1 MFSKFFIDRPRFA
14 AVIAIVMALA
24 GIICA
29 WTLPVALYPEIT
41 PPEINVNVGYPGAS
55 ADVVSK
61 VVGIPIEDA
70 VNGVEDMIYMGST
83 SADGSYS
90 LTVTFK
96 SGTNPDIAQVKVQ
109 NRLQQAV
116 GALPSEVTRQGFSVR
131 ARSSSI
137 LGVLSFISEDDSMD
151 SNDISDYVESN
162 IKKSLSKVNGVGDAT
177 VYGAK
182 KSMRI
187 WLDAD
192 KLSLLGLPIS
202 SVKSAIASQNYM
214 PTLGKIGAR
223 PNDDTELIVYPLQT
237 QGRLSSVEDFK
248 NIIIRTDEEGGLL
261 RLGDVAKIEIGKE
274 NYSFG
279 GDINGKPSA
288 NMALSLTSGANA
300 LSTMEAVK
308 VELERLKQFFPPGFS
323 YQITVDTTDFINESV
338 HEVIWTLLLT
348 FVLVVFVCYLFL
360 QDWHATL
367 VPSIAIPV
375 SLLSTFIV
383 IKALNYSINMFT
395 LLGLVLAIG
404 VVVDDAI
411 CVVER
416 VILLMSREKMSRYDA
431 TVRAMKEISGPIIA
445 TTLVLLAIF
454 VPIAFLGG
462 ITGKIYQ
469 QFAITIATAVSFSSL
484 NALTLSPA
492 ICATMLTDIKPTKI
506 KVLIWFNELVSFTRD
521 KYAAFARLIGRHIF
535 VIILLFLVLLGFA
548 FGAFKMNKTSFVPS
562 EDQGFVMASIQLPE
576 GATLGRTET
585 IAKQLAEITKTE
597 PGIKDVITIM
607 GFSFIGGQGEN
618 MAVAMISLKPWSQR
632 VNSFSKK
639 AINWILRV
647 ITLGH
652 YNKLQDDSSIAIL
665 NRLRAKTIN
674 ISEAEFQ
681 FIEMPSIPGLG
692 ITGGMQ
698 VKIQALENS
707 DYNQLDNAAKN
718 FIANVMALPEVQYG
732 FSDFTSK
739 TPSIYLDIDRT
750 KAEAMNVPL
759 SNIFTTI
766 ENYLGSGYVNDIN
779 LGTQVNKVIV
789 QSDWKFR
796 KNLQSIN
803 NIYVPSKTGTMVPLG
818 ALINL
823 RTVLSPRQIARYNQ
837 YPAAGITIMLKEGAS
852 TGDVMNKIE
861 TNAQNY
867 LPKGYAYEWSGVSYQ
882 EKQSSGQLSILIV
895 LALVFAYLFLVAQY
909 ESWSIPM
916 SVMMSVV
923 VALAGGL
930 LGLVMMSETLSIY
943 AQLGIVLLIGLA
955 AKNAILIVEFAKEE
969 RERGS
974 SIIHA
979 AVKGLRERYRAVLMT
994 AFTFILGIAPLIIAT
1009 GAGANSRKAI
1019 GIPVFWGMLIGTVVG
1034 LFIIP
1039 LLYVLVQT
1047 ITDKISGKKTTEL

>member
-14 AVIAIVMALA
+14 AVIAIVMSLA

-29 WTLPVALYPEIT
+29 WNLPVALYPEIT
-41 PPEINVNVGYPGAS
+41 PPEINISVMYPGAS

-61 VVGIPIEDA
+61 VVGIPIENA
-70 VNGVEDMIYMGST
+70 VNGVEDMIYMSST
-83 SADGSYS
+83 SFDGRYS
-90 LTVTFK
+90 LNVTFK
-96 SGTNPDIAQVKVQ
+96 SGTDPDIAQVKVQ
-109 NRLQQAV
+109 NRLQQAT
-116 GALPSEVTRQGFSVR
+116 GQLPSEVTRQGFSVR
-131 ARSSSI
+131 SKSSSI
-137 LGVLSFISEDDSMD
+137 LGVLSFISEDDSMTA
-151 SNDISDYVESN
+151 NDLNDYVEDN
-162 IKKSLSKVNGVGDAT
+162 VKKNLSKVNGVGDAT

-223 PNDDTELIVYPLQT
+223 PNDNSELIVYPLQT
-237 QGRLSSVEDFK
+237 QGRLNTVEDFK

-261 RLGDVAKIEIGKE
+261 KLGDVAKIEIGME
-274 NYSFG
+274 SYSFAG
-279 GDINGKPSA
+279 SINGKTSA
-288 NMALSLTSGANA
+288 NMSLSLTSGANA
-300 LSTMEAVK
+300 LSTMAAVK
-308 VELERLKQFFPPGFS
+308 EEVERLSQFFPKGLK
-323 YQITVDTTDFINESV
+323 YQVTVDTTDFINESV
-338 HEVIWTLLLT
+338 HEVIWTLFIT
-348 FVLVVFVCYLFL
+348 FILVVFVCYLFL

-375 SLLSTFIV
+375 SLLATFIV
-383 IKALNYSINMFT
+383 IKGLGYSINMFT

-416 VILLMSREKMSRYDA
+416 VILLMSREKMNRYDA
-431 TVRAMKEISGPIIA
+431 TVRAMQEISGPIIA

-469 QFAITIATAVSFSSL
+469 QFAVTIATAVSFSSV

-492 ICATMLTDIKPTKI
+492 ICATMLTDIKPTQI
-506 KVLIWFNELVSFTRD
+506 RVLIWFNEFVDFARN
-521 KYAAFARLIGRHIF
+521 KYAAFARLVGRHIF
-535 VIILLFLVLLGFA
+535 LIFAIFVVLVIIA
-548 FGAFKMNKTSFVPS
+548 FGTFKLNKTSFVPS
-562 EDQGFVMASIQLPE
+562 EDQGFVMANIQLPE
-576 GATLGRTET
+576 GATLGRTEEIT
-585 IAKQLAEITKTE
+585 KQFAEIAKTE
-597 PGIKDVITIM
+597 PGIRDIITIM
-607 GFSFIGGQGEN
+607 GFSFTGGAGEN
-618 MAVAMISLKPWSQR
+618 VAIAMIALKPWSER
-632 VNSFSKK
+632 PK
-639 AINWILRV
+639 AE
-647 ITLGH
+647 
-652 YNKLQDDSSIAIL
+652 DSSTAIV
-665 NRLRAKTIN
+665 NRLQAKTMDIP
-674 ISEAEFQ
+674 EAEFQ
-681 FIEMPSIPGLG
+681 LMEMPAIPALGLSD
-692 ITGGMQ
+692 GMQ
-698 VKIQALENS
+698 IKIQSLES
-707 DYNQLDNAAKN
+707 GDYNQLDNAAKN
-718 FIANVMALPEVQYG
+718 FIANVMSLPEVRFG

-739 TPSIYLDIDRT
+739 TPNIYLDIDRT

-759 SNIFTTI
+759 SSIFSTI

-789 QSDWKFR
+789 QSDWKYR

-803 NIYVPSKTGTMVPLG
+803 NIYVPSNKGAMVPLG
-818 ALINL
+818 ALVNL
-823 RTVLSPRQIARYNQ
+823 KTILSPRQIVRYNQ
-837 YPAAGITIMLKEGAS
+837 YPSAGITVMLKPGAS
-852 TGDVMNKIE
+852 SGEAMKKVENNVHE
-861 TNAQNY
+861 F
-867 LPKGYAYEWSGVSYQ
+867 LPKGYSYEWSGISYQ
-882 EKQSSGQLSILIV
+882 EKQNEGQMGVLIL

-930 LGLVMMSETLSIY
+930 LGLIMMGETLSIY

-955 AKNAILIVEFAKEE
+955 AKNAILIVEFSKEE

-979 AVKGLRERYRAVLMT
+979 AVKGLRERFRAVLMT
-994 AFTFILGIAPLIIAT
+994 AFTFILGIAPLIFAT
-1009 GAGANSRKAI
+1009 GAGANSRRAI
-1019 GIPVFWGMLIGTVVG
+1019 GRPVFWGMLLGTVLG

-1039 LLYVLVQT
+1039 LFYVLVQT
-1047 ITDKISGKKTTEL
+1047 LTDKIIKKRAK

>member
-29 WTLPVALYPEIT
+29 WNLPVALFPEIT
-41 PPEINVNVGYPGAS
+41 PPEINVNVAYPGAS

-70 VNGVEDMIYMGST
+70 VNGVEDMIYMAST

-131 ARSSSI
+131 SRSSSI

-279 GDINGKPSA
+279 GNINGKTSA
-288 NMALSLTSGANA
+288 NMSLSLTSGANA

-308 VELERLKQFFPPGFS
+308 AELERLKQFFPPGFS
-323 YQITVDTTDFINESV
+323 YQVTVDTTDFINESV
-338 HEVIWTLLLT
+338 REVVWTLLLT

-375 SLLSTFIV
+375 SLLATFIV
-383 IKALNYSINMFT
+383 IKALGYSINMFT

-416 VILLMSREKMSRYDA
+416 VILLMSREGMNRYDA
-431 TVRAMKEISGPIIA
+431 TVQAMKEISGPIIA
-445 TTLVLLAIF
+445 TTMVLLAIF

-469 QFAITIATAVSFSSL
+469 QFAVTIATAVSFSSI

-506 KVLIWFNELVSFTRD
+506 KVLIWFNEFVGFMRD
-521 KYAAFARLIGRHIF
+521 KYAAYARLLGRHVF
-535 VIILLFLVLLGFA
+535 VIFLLFLVLLAFA

-576 GATLGRTET
+576 GATLGRTEA
-585 IAKQLAEITKTE
+585 IVKQLAEIMKTE
-597 PGIKDVITIM
+597 PAITDVITIM

-632 VNSFSKK
+632 PSKE
-639 AINWILRV
+639 
-647 ITLGH
+647 
-652 YNKLQDDSSIAIL
+652 DSSTAIL
-665 NRLRAKTIN
+665 NRLRAKTMH

-681 FIEMPSIPGLG
+681 FIEMPAIPGLG
-692 ITGGMQ
+692 ISGGMS
-698 VKIQALENS
+698 VKIQALES
-707 DYNQLDNAAKN
+707 GDYNQLDNAAKN
-718 FIANVMALPEVQYG
+718 FIGNLMSLPEVQYG

-739 TPSIYLDIDRT
+739 TPNIYLDIDRT

-759 SNIFTTI
+759 SNIFSTI

-796 KNLQSIN
+796 KNLQSIS
-803 NIYVPSKTGTMVPLG
+803 NIYVPSKTGSMVPLG
-818 ALINL
+818 ALVNL

-861 TNAQNY
+861 ANAHNF
-867 LPKGYAYEWSGVSYQ
+867 LPKGYAYEWSGASYQ

-909 ESWSIPM
+909 ESWSIPL

-994 AFTFILGIAPLIIAT
+994 AFTFILGIAPLIVAT

-1019 GIPVFWGMLIGTVVG
+1019 GIPVFWGMLIGTVIG

>member
-14 AVIAIVMALA
+14 AVIAIVMSLA

-29 WTLPVALYPEIT
+29 WNLPVALYPEIT
-41 PPEINVNVGYPGAS
+41 PPEINISVMYPGAS

-61 VVGIPIEDA
+61 VVGIPIENA
-70 VNGVEDMIYMGST
+70 VNGVEDMIYMSST
-83 SADGSYS
+83 SFDGRYS
-90 LTVTFK
+90 LNVTFK
-96 SGTNPDIAQVKVQ
+96 SGTDPDIAQVKVQ
-109 NRLQQAV
+109 NRLQQAT
-116 GALPSEVTRQGFSVR
+116 GQLPSEVTRQGFSVR
-131 ARSSSI
+131 SKSSSI
-137 LGVLSFISEDDSMD
+137 LGVLSFISEDDSMT
-151 SNDISDYVESN
+151 SNDLNDYVEDN
-162 IKKSLSKVNGVGDAT
+162 VKKNLSKINGVGDAT

-223 PNDDTELIVYPLQT
+223 PNDNSELIVYPLQT
-237 QGRLSSVEDFK
+237 QGRLNTVEDFK

-261 RLGDVAKIEIGKE
+261 KLGDVAKIEIGME
-274 NYSFG
+274 SYSFAG
-279 GDINGKPSA
+279 SINGKTSA
-288 NMALSLTSGANA
+288 NMSLSLTSGANA
-300 LSTMEAVK
+300 LSTMAAVK
-308 VELERLKQFFPPGFS
+308 KEVERLSQFFPKGLK
-323 YQITVDTTDFINESV
+323 YQVTVDTTDFINESV
-338 HEVIWTLLLT
+338 HEVIWTLLIT
-348 FVLVVFVCYLFL
+348 FILVVFVCYLFL

-375 SLLSTFIV
+375 SLLATFIV
-383 IKALNYSINMFT
+383 IKGLGYSINMFT

-416 VILLMSREKMSRYDA
+416 VILLMSREKMNRYDA

-469 QFAITIATAVSFSSL
+469 QFAVTIATAVSFSSV

-506 KVLIWFNELVSFTRD
+506 KVLIWFNELVDFARN
-521 KYAAFARLIGRHIF
+521 KYAAFARLVGRHVFLIAIIF
-535 VIILLFLVLLGFA
+535 AVLVVLA
-548 FGAFKMNKTSFVPS
+548 FGTFKFNKTSFVPS
-562 EDQGFVMASIQLPE
+562 EDQGFVMANIQLPE
-576 GATLGRTET
+576 GATLGRTEEIT
-585 IAKQLAEITKTE
+585 QKFAEIAKTE
-597 PGIKDVITIM
+597 PGIRDIITIM
-607 GFSFIGGQGEN
+607 GFSFTSGAGEN
-618 MAVAMISLKPWSQR
+618 VAIAMIALKPWSER
-632 VNSFSKK
+632 PK
-639 AINWILRV
+639 AE
-647 ITLGH
+647 
-652 YNKLQDDSSIAIL
+652 DSSTAIV
-665 NRLRAKTIN
+665 NRLQAKTMDIP
-674 ISEAEFQ
+674 EAEFQ
-681 FIEMPSIPGLG
+681 LMEMPAIPALGLSD
-692 ITGGMQ
+692 GMQ
-698 VKIQALENS
+698 IKIQSIES
-707 DYNQLDNAAKN
+707 GDYNQLDNAAKN
-718 FIANVMALPEVQYG
+718 FIANVMSLPEVRFG

-739 TPSIYLDIDRT
+739 TPNIYLDIDRT

-759 SNIFTTI
+759 SNIFSTI

-789 QSDWKFR
+789 QSDWKYR

-803 NIYVPSKTGTMVPLG
+803 NIYVPSSKGAMVPLG
-818 ALINL
+818 ALVNL
-823 RTVLSPRQIARYNQ
+823 KTILSPRQIVRYNQ
-837 YPAAGITIMLKEGAS
+837 YPSAGITVMLKPGAS
-852 TGDVMNKIE
+852 SGEAMKKVEKNIHE
-861 TNAQNY
+861 Y
-867 LPKGYAYEWSGVSYQ
+867 LPKGYAYEWSGISYQ
-882 EKQSSGQLSILIV
+882 EKQNEGQMGVLIF

-909 ESWSIPM
+909 ESWSIPL

-930 LGLVMMSETLSIY
+930 FGLIMMGETLSIY

-955 AKNAILIVEFAKEE
+955 AKNAILIVEFSKEE
-969 RERGS
+969 HERGS
-974 SIIHA
+974 SIIHSA
-979 AVKGLRERYRAVLMT
+979 ITGLKERYRAVLMT
-994 AFTFILGIAPLIIAT
+994 AFTFILGIAPLIFAT
-1009 GAGANSRKAI
+1009 GAGANSRRAI
-1019 GIPVFWGMLIGTVVG
+1019 GRPVFWGMLLGTVLG

-1039 LLYVLVQT
+1039 LFYVLVQT
-1047 ITDKISGKKTTEL
+1047 MADKLSKKNN

>member
-29 WTLPVALYPEIT
+29 WNLPVALYPEIT
-41 PPEINVNVGYPGAS
+41 PPEIHVDVMYPGAS

-61 VVGIPIEDA
+61 VVGIPIENA
-70 VNGVEDMIYMGST
+70 VNGVEGMIYMSST
-83 SADGSYS
+83 SFDGRYS

-96 SGTNPDIAQVKVQ
+96 SGTDPDIAQVKVQ
-109 NRLQQAV
+109 NRLQQAT
-116 GALPSEVTRQGFSVR
+116 GLLPSEVTRQGFTVR
-131 ARSSSI
+131 SRSSSI
-137 LGVLSFISEDDSMD
+137 LGVLSFISADNSMTE
-151 SNDISDYVESN
+151 NDINDYVEDN
-162 IKKSLSKVNGVGDAT
+162 IKKNLSKINGVGDAT

-182 KSMRI
+182 KSMRV

-192 KLSLLGLPIS
+192 KLALLGLPIA
-202 SVKSAIASQNYM
+202 SVKSAITSQNYM

-223 PNDDTELIVYPLQT
+223 PNDGSELIVYPLQT

-248 NIIIRTDEEGGLL
+248 NVIIRTDEEGGLL
-261 RLGDVAKIEIGKE
+261 RLGDVAKIEIGTE
-274 NYSFG
+274 SYSFSG
-279 GDINGKPSA
+279 NINGRIAS

-308 VELERLKQFFPPGFS
+308 AELKRLEQFFPKGLT

-338 HEVIWTLLLT
+338 HEVIWTLLIT
-348 FVLVVFVCYLFL
+348 FLLVVFVCYLFL

-375 SLLSTFIV
+375 SLLATFIV
-383 IKALNYSINMFT
+383 IKGLGYSINMFT

-416 VILLMSREKMSRYDA
+416 VILLMSREKMNRYDA

-469 QFAITIATAVSFSSL
+469 QFAVTIATAVSFSSI

-492 ICATMLTDIKPTKI
+492 ICATMLTDIKPTQI
-506 KVLIWFNELVSFTRD
+506 RFLIWFNDLVDFTRN
-521 KYAAFARLIGRHIF
+521 KYAAFARLVGRHVF
-535 VIILLFLVLLGFA
+535 VILAIFIALVLLA
-548 FGAFKMNKTSFVPS
+548 FGSFKLNKTSFVPS
-562 EDQGFVMASIQLPE
+562 EDQGFVMANIQLPE
-576 GATLGRTET
+576 GATLSRTEEIT
-585 IAKQLAEITKTE
+585 KQLAEITKTE
-597 PGIKDVITIM
+597 PGIKDVMTIM
-607 GFSFIGGQGEN
+607 GFSFTSGAGEN
-618 MAVAMISLKPWSQR
+618 VAISMIALKPWSER
-632 VNSFSKK
+632 PKK
-639 AINWILRV
+639 A
-647 ITLGH
+647 
-652 YNKLQDDSSIAIL
+652 DSSTEIL
-665 NRLRAKTIN
+665 NRLRAKTMN
-674 ISEAEFQ
+674 IPEAEFQ
-681 FIEMPSIPGLG
+681 FMEMPAIPGLG
-692 ITGGMQ
+692 LSGGMSI
-698 VKIQALENS
+698 KIQSLES
-707 DYNQLDNAAKN
+707 GDYTQLDNAAKN
-718 FIANVMALPEVQYG
+718 FIGNLMSLSEVQYG

-739 TPSIYLDIDRT
+739 TPNIYLDIDRT

-759 SNIFTTI
+759 SNIFSTI

-789 QSDWKFR
+789 QSDWKYR

-803 NIYVPSKTGTMVPLG
+803 DIYVPSKTGAMVPLG
-818 ALINL
+818 ALVNL
-823 RTVLSPRQIARYNQ
+823 KTILSPRQIARYNQ
-837 YPAAGITIMLKEGAS
+837 YPAAGITVMLKPGAS
-852 TGDVMNKIE
+852 SGEAMNKIE
-861 TNAQNY
+861 KNIHNF
-867 LPKGYAYEWSGVSYQ
+867 LPKGYAYEWSGASYQ
-882 EKQSSGQLSILIV
+882 EKQNSGQLSILIM
-895 LALVFAYLFLVAQY
+895 LALAFAYLFLVAQY
-909 ESWSIPM
+909 ESWSVPM

-923 VALAGGL
+923 VALSGGL
-930 LGLVMMSETLSIY
+930 LGLVLMSETLSIY

-955 AKNAILIVEFAKEE
+955 AKNAILIVEFSKEE
-969 RERGS
+969 HERGS
-974 SIIHA
+974 SIVNS
-979 AVKGLRERYRAVLMT
+979 AVTGLKERYRAVLMT
-994 AFTFILGIAPLIIAT
+994 AFTFILGIAPLVIAT

-1034 LFIIP
+1034 LFVIP
-1039 LLYVLVQT
+1039 LFYVLIQT
-1047 ITDKISGKKTTEL
+1047 ITDRLMARRKKVN

>member
-14 AVIAIVMALA
+14 AVIAIVMSLA

-29 WTLPVALYPEIT
+29 WNLPVALYPEIT
-41 PPEINVNVGYPGAS
+41 PPEINISVMYPGAS

-61 VVGIPIEDA
+61 VVGIPIENA
-70 VNGVEDMIYMGST
+70 VNGVEDMIYMSST
-83 SADGSYS
+83 SFDGRYS
-90 LTVTFK
+90 LNVTFK
-96 SGTNPDIAQVKVQ
+96 SGTDPDIAQVKVQ
-109 NRLQQAV
+109 NRLQQAT
-116 GALPSEVTRQGFSVR
+116 GQLPSEVTRQGFSVR
-131 ARSSSI
+131 SKSSSI
-137 LGVLSFISEDDSMD
+137 LGVLSFISEDDSMTA
-151 SNDISDYVESN
+151 NDLNDYVEDN
-162 IKKSLSKVNGVGDAT
+162 VKKNLSKVNGVGDAT

-223 PNDDTELIVYPLQT
+223 PNDNSELIVYPLQT
-237 QGRLSSVEDFK
+237 QGRLNTVEDFK

-261 RLGDVAKIEIGKE
+261 KLGDVAKIEIGME
-274 NYSFG
+274 SYSFAG
-279 GDINGKPSA
+279 SINGKTSS
-288 NMALSLTSGANA
+288 NMSLSLTSGANA
-300 LSTMEAVK
+300 LSTMAAVK
-308 VELERLKQFFPPGFS
+308 KEVERLSQFFPKGLK
-323 YQITVDTTDFINESV
+323 YQVTVDTTDFINESV
-338 HEVIWTLLLT
+338 HEVIWTLLVT
-348 FVLVVFVCYLFL
+348 FILVVFVCYLFL

-375 SLLSTFIV
+375 SLLATFIV
-383 IKALNYSINMFT
+383 IKGLGYSINMFT

-416 VILLMSREKMSRYDA
+416 VILLMSREGMNRYDA

-469 QFAITIATAVSFSSL
+469 QFAVTIATAVSFSSI

-492 ICATMLTDIKPTKI
+492 ICATMLTDIKPTQI
-506 KVLIWFNELVSFTRD
+506 RVLIWFNEFVDFARN
-521 KYAAFARLIGRHIF
+521 KYAAFARLVGRHVFLILAIF
-535 VIILLFLVLLGFA
+535 VILVIIA
-548 FGAFKMNKTSFVPS
+548 FGTFKLNKTSFVPS
-562 EDQGFVMASIQLPE
+562 EDQGFVMANIQLPE
-576 GATLGRTET
+576 GATLGRTEEIT
-585 IAKQLAEITKTE
+585 KQFAEIAKTE
-597 PGIKDVITIM
+597 PGIRDIITIM
-607 GFSFIGGQGEN
+607 GFSFTGGAGEN
-618 MAVAMISLKPWSQR
+618 VAIAMIALKPWSER
-632 VNSFSKK
+632 PK
-639 AINWILRV
+639 AE
-647 ITLGH
+647 
-652 YNKLQDDSSIAIL
+652 DSSTAIV
-665 NRLRAKTIN
+665 NRLQAKTMDIP
-674 ISEAEFQ
+674 EAEFQ
-681 FIEMPSIPGLG
+681 LMEMPAIPALGLSD
-692 ITGGMQ
+692 GMQ
-698 VKIQALENS
+698 IKIQSLES
-707 DYNQLDNAAKN
+707 GDYNQLDNAAKN
-718 FIANVMALPEVQYG
+718 FIANVMSLPEVRFG

-739 TPSIYLDIDRT
+739 TPNIYLDIDRT

-759 SNIFTTI
+759 SSIFSTI

-789 QSDWKFR
+789 QSDWKYR

-803 NIYVPSKTGTMVPLG
+803 NIYVPSNKGAMVPLG
-818 ALINL
+818 ALVNL
-823 RTVLSPRQIARYNQ
+823 RTVLSPRQIVRYNQ
-837 YPAAGITIMLKEGAS
+837 YPSAGITVMLKPGAS
-852 TGDVMNKIE
+852 SGEAMKKVEKNIHE
-861 TNAQNY
+861 Y
-867 LPKGYAYEWSGVSYQ
+867 LPKGYSYEWSGISYQ
-882 EKQSSGQLSILIV
+882 EKQNEGQMGVLIF

-930 LGLVMMSETLSIY
+930 LGLIMMGETLSIY

-955 AKNAILIVEFAKEE
+955 AKNAILIVEFSKEE
-969 RERGS
+969 YERGS
-974 SIIHA
+974 SIINS
-979 AVKGLRERYRAVLMT
+979 AVTGLRERFRAVLMT
-994 AFTFILGIAPLIIAT
+994 AFTFILGIAPLIFAT
-1009 GAGANSRKAI
+1009 GAGANSRRAI
-1019 GIPVFWGMLIGTVVG
+1019 GRPVFWGMLLGTVLG

-1039 LLYVLVQT
+1039 LFYVLVQT
-1047 ITDKISGKKTTEL
+1047 VTDRLRKKSK

>member
-14 AVIAIVMALA
+14 AVIAIIMALA

-29 WTLPVALYPEIT
+29 WNLPVALYPEIT
-41 PPEINVNVGYPGAS
+41 PPEIHVDVAYPGAS

-61 VVGIPIEDA
+61 VVGIPIENS
-70 VNGVEDMIYMGST
+70 VNGVEDMIYMS
-83 SADGSYS
+83 SASSDGRYS

-109 NRLQQAV
+109 NRLQQAT
-116 GALPSEVTRQGFSVR
+116 GLLPSEVTRQGFTVR
-131 ARSSSI
+131 SHSSSI
-137 LGVLSFISEDDSMD
+137 LGVLSFISENENITSGDL
-151 SNDISDYVESN
+151 NEYVEDN
-162 IKKSLSKVNGVGDAT
+162 IKKNLTKINGVGE
-177 VYGAK
+177 VNVFGAK

-202 SVKSAIASQNYM
+202 SVKSAISSQNYM

-223 PNDDTELIVYPLQT
+223 PNDNSELIVYPLQT

-261 RLGDVAKIEIGKE
+261 RLGDVAKIEIGME
-274 NYSFG
+274 SYSFSG
-279 GDINGKPSA
+279 SINGKTSA
-288 NMALSLTSGANA
+288 NVFLSLTSGANA
-300 LSTMEAVK
+300 LSTMAAVK
-308 VELERLKQFFPPGFS
+308 EELERLSQFFPEGLK
-323 YQITVDTTDFINESV
+323 YQVTMDTTDFINESV
-338 HEVIWTLLLT
+338 REVILTLLLT

-375 SLLSTFIV
+375 SLLATFII
-383 IKALNYSINMFT
+383 IKAFGYSINMFT

-416 VILLMSREKMSRYDA
+416 VILLMSREGMNRYDA
-431 TVRAMKEISGPIIA
+431 TVQAMKEISGPIIA
-445 TTLVLLAIF
+445 TTMVLLAIF

-469 QFAITIATAVSFSSL
+469 QFAVTIATAVAFSSV

-506 KVLIWFNELVSFTRD
+506 KALIWFNNFVEYTRN
-521 KYAAFARLIGRHIF
+521 KYAAFARLTGRHVFLIALIF
-535 VIILLFLVLLGFA
+535 IILVALA
-548 FGAFKMNKTSFVPS
+548 FGAFKMNKTSFVPP
-562 EDQGFVMASIQLPE
+562 EDQGFFMANIQLAE
-576 GATLGRTET
+576 GATFGRTE
-585 IAKQLAEITKTE
+585 EITKQFAEIAQTE
-597 PGIKDVITIM
+597 PGIRDIITIM
-607 GFSFIGGQGEN
+607 GFSFMSGSGEN
-618 MAVAMISLKPWSQR
+618 VAIAMMPLKPWSER
-632 VNSFSKK
+632 PKK
-639 AINWILRV
+639 A
-647 ITLGH
+647 
-652 YNKLQDDSSIAIL
+652 DSSTAIL
-665 NRLRAKTIN
+665 NRIRAKTMN
-674 ISEAEFQ
+674 IPEAEFQ
-681 FIEMPSIPGLG
+681 LMEMPAIPGLG
-692 ITGGMQ
+692 ISGGMS
-698 VKIQALENS
+698 VKIQALES
-707 DYNQLDNAAKN
+707 GDYNQLDNAAKN
-718 FIANVMALPEVQYG
+718 FIGNIMALPEVQYG

-739 TPSIYLDIDRT
+739 TPNIYLDIDRT

-759 SNIFTTI
+759 SNIFSTI

-796 KNLQSIN
+796 RNLQSIN
-803 NIYVPSKTGTMVPLG
+803 NIYVPSKTGAMVPLG
-818 ALINL
+818 ALVNL
-823 RTVLSPRQIARYNQ
+823 RTVLSPRQISRYNQ
-837 YPAAGITIMLKEGAS
+837 YPTAGITIMLKDGAS
-852 TGDVMNKIE
+852 TGDVMQKIE
-861 TNAQNY
+861 ANAQNY

-882 EKQSSGQLSILIV
+882 EKQNAGQLSVLIF

-930 LGLVMMSETLSIY
+930 LGLVLMGETLSIY

-955 AKNAILIVEFAKEE
+955 AKNAILIVEFSKEE

-974 SIIHA
+974 SIINS
-979 AVKGLRERYRAVLMT
+979 AVTGLKERYRAVLMT
-994 AFTFILGIAPLIIAT
+994 AFTFILGIAPLVIAT

-1019 GIPVFWGMLIGTVVG
+1019 GIPVFFGMLLGTILG
-1034 LFIIP
+1034 LFVIP
-1039 LLYVLVQT
+1039 LFYVLIQT
-1047 ITDKISGKKTTEL
+1047 ITDKLIGKKTTEL

>member
-29 WTLPVALYPEIT
+29 WNLPVALFPEIT

-70 VNGVEDMIYMGST
+70 ANGVEDMIYMAST

-131 ARSSSI
+131 SRSSSI

-279 GDINGKPSA
+279 GNINGKTSV

-308 VELERLKQFFPPGFS
+308 AELERLKQFFPPGLS
-323 YQITVDTTDFINESV
+323 YQVTVDTTDFINESV
-338 HEVIWTLLLT
+338 REVVWTLLLT

-375 SLLSTFIV
+375 SLLATFIV
-383 IKALNYSINMFT
+383 IKALGYSINMFT

-416 VILLMSREKMSRYDA
+416 VILLMSREGMNRYDA
-431 TVRAMKEISGPIIA
+431 TVQAMKEISGPIIA
-445 TTLVLLAIF
+445 TTMVLLAIF

-469 QFAITIATAVSFSSL
+469 QFAVTIATAVSFSSL

-506 KVLIWFNELVSFTRD
+506 KVLIWFNEFVGFMRD
-521 KYAAFARLIGRHIF
+521 KYAAYARLLGRHVF
-535 VIILLFLVLLGFA
+535 VIFLLFLVLLAFA

-576 GATLGRTET
+576 GATLGRTEA
-585 IAKQLAEITKTE
+585 IVKQLAEIMKTE
-597 PGIKDVITIM
+597 PAITDVITIM

-632 VNSFSKK
+632 PSKE
-639 AINWILRV
+639 
-647 ITLGH
+647 
-652 YNKLQDDSSIAIL
+652 DSSTAIL
-665 NRLRAKTIN
+665 NRLRAKTMH

-681 FIEMPSIPGLG
+681 FIEMPAIPGLG
-692 ITGGMQ
+692 ISGGMS
-698 VKIQALENS
+698 VKIQALES
-707 DYNQLDNAAKN
+707 GDYNQLDNAAKN
-718 FIANVMALPEVQYG
+718 FIGNLMSLPEVQYG

-739 TPSIYLDIDRT
+739 TPNIYLDIDRT

-759 SNIFTTI
+759 SNIFSTI

-796 KNLQSIN
+796 KNLQSIS
-803 NIYVPSKTGTMVPLG
+803 NIYVPSKTGSMVPLG
-818 ALINL
+818 ALVNL
-823 RTVLSPRQIARYNQ
+823 RTVLSPRQITRYNQ

-861 TNAQNY
+861 ANAHNF
-867 LPKGYAYEWSGVSYQ
+867 LPKGYAYEWSGASYQ

-909 ESWSIPM
+909 ESWSIPL

-955 AKNAILIVEFAKEE
+955 AKNAILIVEFSKEE

-979 AVKGLRERYRAVLMT
+979 AVTGLRERFRAVLMT
-994 AFTFILGIAPLIIAT
+994 AFTFILGIAPLIVAT

-1019 GIPVFWGMLIGTVVG
+1019 GIPVFWGMLIGTVIG

-1047 ITDKISGKKTTEL
+1047 ITDKISGKKTNEI

>member
-14 AVIAIVMALA
+14 AVIAIVMTLA

-29 WTLPVALYPEIT
+29 WNLPVALYPEIT
-41 PPEINVNVGYPGAS
+41 PPEIHVDVAYPGAS

-61 VVGIPIEDA
+61 VVGIPIENS
-70 VNGVEDMIYMGST
+70 VNGVEGMIYMSST
-83 SADGSYS
+83 SSDGRYS
-90 LTVTFK
+90 LTVTFE

-109 NRLQQAV
+109 NRLQQAT
-116 GALPSEVTRQGFSVR
+116 GLLPSEVTRQGFTVR
-131 ARSSSI
+131 SHSSSI
-137 LGVLSFISEDDSMD
+137 LGVLSVMADDEIMSSGD
-151 SNDISDYVESN
+151 LNEYVEDN
-162 IKKSLSKVNGVGDAT
+162 IKKNLTKINGVGE
-177 VYGAK
+177 VNVFGAK

-202 SVKSAIASQNYM
+202 SVKSAISSQNYM

-223 PNDDTELIVYPLQT
+223 PNDNSELMVYPLQT

-261 RLGDVAKIEIGKE
+261 RLGDVAKIEIGME
-274 NYSFG
+274 SYSFAG
-279 GDINGKPSA
+279 SVNGKTSA
-288 NMALSLTSGANA
+288 NIFLSLTSGANA
-300 LSTMEAVK
+300 LSTMEAVRQ
-308 VELERLKQFFPPGFS
+308 EMDRLSQFFPEGLR
-323 YQITVDTTDFINESV
+323 YQVTMDTTDFINESV

-348 FVLVVFVCYLFL
+348 FILVVFVCYLFL

-375 SLLSTFIV
+375 SLLSTFII
-383 IKALNYSINMFT
+383 IKALGYSINMFT

-416 VILLMSREKMSRYDA
+416 VILLMSREGMNRYDA
-431 TVRAMKEISGPIIA
+431 TVQAMQEISGPIIA

-469 QFAITIATAVSFSSL
+469 QFAVTIATAVTFSSV

-506 KVLIWFNELVSFTRD
+506 KVLIWFNEFVNFTRN
-521 KYAAFARLIGRHIF
+521 KYAAFARLTGRHVF
-535 VIILLFLVLLGFA
+535 VIFLMFAILVGLA
-548 FGAFKMNKTSFVPS
+548 FGAFKMNKTAFVPS
-562 EDQGFVMASIQLPE
+562 EDQGFIMANIQLAE
-576 GATLGRTET
+576 GATFGRTE
-585 IAKQLAEITKTE
+585 EITKQFAEIARTE
-597 PGIKDVITIM
+597 PGVRDIITII
-607 GFSFIGGQGEN
+607 GFSFMSGSGEN
-618 MAVAMISLKPWSQR
+618 VAIAMMPLKPWSQR
-632 VNSFSKK
+632 VHTFTQKVINFFTNIFHKK
-639 AINWILRV
+639 PLE
-647 ITLGH
+647 
-652 YNKLQDDSSIAIL
+652 DDSSTAIA
-665 NRLRAKTIN
+665 NRLQMKTMN
-674 ISEAEFQ
+674 IPEAEFRLM
-681 FIEMPSIPGLG
+681 EMPAIPGLG
-692 ITGGMQ
+692 VSGGMS
-698 VKIQALENS
+698 VKIQALES
-707 DYNQLDNAAKN
+707 GDYNQLDNAAKN
-718 FIANVMALPEVQYG
+718 FIGNLMALPEVQYG

-739 TPSIYLDIDRT
+739 TPNIYLDIDRT
-750 KAEAMNVPL
+750 KAEAMNVPV
-759 SNIFTTI
+759 SNIFSTI

-803 NIYVPSKTGTMVPLG
+803 NIYVPSKTGAMVPLG
-818 ALINL
+818 ALVNL
-823 RTVLSPRQIARYNQ
+823 KTILSPRQIARYNQ
-837 YPAAGITIMLKEGAS
+837 YPAAGITVMLKEGAS
-852 TGDVMNKIE
+852 SGEVMKKIE
-861 TNAQNY
+861 ANAHNY
-867 LPKGYAYEWSGVSYQ
+867 LPQGYAYEWSGVSYQ
-882 EKQSSGQLSILIV
+882 EKQNAGQLSVLIF
-895 LALVFAYLFLVAQY
+895 LALIFAYLFLVAQY

-930 LGLVMMSETLSIY
+930 LGLVLMGETLSIY

-955 AKNAILIVEFAKEE
+955 AKNAILIVEFSKEE

-979 AVKGLRERYRAVLMT
+979 AVTGLKERYRAVLMT
-994 AFTFILGIAPLIIAT
+994 AFTFILGIAPLVIAT

-1019 GIPVFWGMLIGTVVG
+1019 GIPVFFGMLLGTILG
-1034 LFIIP
+1034 LFVIP
-1039 LLYVLVQT
+1039 LFYVLIQT
-1047 ITDKISGKKTTEL
+1047 IADKISGKKTTEL

>member
-14 AVIAIVMALA
+14 AVIAIVMSLA

-29 WTLPVALYPEIT
+29 WNLPVALYPEIT
-41 PPEINVNVGYPGAS
+41 PPEINISVMYPGAS

-61 VVGIPIEDA
+61 VVGIPIENA
-70 VNGVEDMIYMGST
+70 VNGVEDMIYMSST
-83 SADGSYS
+83 SFDGRYS
-90 LTVTFK
+90 LSVTFK
-96 SGTNPDIAQVKVQ
+96 SGTDPDIAQVKVQ
-109 NRLQQAV
+109 NRLQQAT
-116 GALPSEVTRQGFSVR
+116 GQLPSEVTRQGFSVR
-131 ARSSSI
+131 SKSSSI
-137 LGVLSFISEDDSMD
+137 LGVLSFISEDDSMTA
-151 SNDISDYVESN
+151 NDLNDYVEDN
-162 IKKSLSKVNGVGDAT
+162 VKKNLSKVNGVGDAT

-192 KLSLLGLPIS
+192 KLSLLDLPIS

-223 PNDDTELIVYPLQT
+223 PNDNSELIVYPLQT
-237 QGRLSSVEDFK
+237 QGRLNTVEDFK

-261 RLGDVAKIEIGKE
+261 KLGDVAKIEIGME
-274 NYSFG
+274 SYSFAG
-279 GDINGKPSA
+279 SINGKTSA
-288 NMALSLTSGANA
+288 NMSLSLTSGANA
-300 LSTMEAVK
+300 LSTMAAVK
-308 VELERLKQFFPPGFS
+308 EEVERLSQFFPKGLK
-323 YQITVDTTDFINESV
+323 YQVTVDTTDFINESV
-338 HEVIWTLLLT
+338 HEVIWTLFIT
-348 FVLVVFVCYLFL
+348 FILVVFVCYLFL

-375 SLLSTFIV
+375 SLLATFIV
-383 IKALNYSINMFT
+383 IKGLGYSINMFT

-416 VILLMSREKMSRYDA
+416 VILLMSREKMNRYDA
-431 TVRAMKEISGPIIA
+431 TVRAMQEISGPIIA

-469 QFAITIATAVSFSSL
+469 QFAVTIATAVSFSSV

-492 ICATMLTDIKPTKI
+492 ICATMLTDIKPTQI
-506 KVLIWFNELVSFTRD
+506 RVLIWFNEFVDFARN
-521 KYAAFARLIGRHIF
+521 KYAAFARLVGRHIF
-535 VIILLFLVLLGFA
+535 LIFAIFVVLVIIA
-548 FGAFKMNKTSFVPS
+548 FGTFKLNKTSFVPS
-562 EDQGFVMASIQLPE
+562 EDQGFVMANIQLPE
-576 GATLGRTET
+576 GATLGRTEEIT
-585 IAKQLAEITKTE
+585 KQFAEIAKTE
-597 PGIKDVITIM
+597 PGIRDIITIM
-607 GFSFIGGQGEN
+607 GFSFTGGAGEN
-618 MAVAMISLKPWSQR
+618 VAIAMIALKPWSER
-632 VNSFSKK
+632 PK
-639 AINWILRV
+639 AE
-647 ITLGH
+647 
-652 YNKLQDDSSIAIL
+652 DSSTAIV
-665 NRLRAKTIN
+665 NRLQAKTMDIP
-674 ISEAEFQ
+674 EAEFQ
-681 FIEMPSIPGLG
+681 LMEMPAIPALGLSD
-692 ITGGMQ
+692 GMQ
-698 VKIQALENS
+698 IKIQSLES
-707 DYNQLDNAAKN
+707 GDYNQLDNAAKN
-718 FIANVMALPEVQYG
+718 FIANVMSLPEVRFG

-739 TPSIYLDIDRT
+739 TPNIYLDIDRT

-759 SNIFTTI
+759 SSIFSTI

-789 QSDWKFR
+789 QSDWKYR

-803 NIYVPSKTGTMVPLG
+803 NIYVPSNKGAMVPLG
-818 ALINL
+818 ALVNL
-823 RTVLSPRQIARYNQ
+823 KTILSPRQIVRYNQ
-837 YPAAGITIMLKEGAS
+837 YPSAGITVMLKPGAS
-852 TGDVMNKIE
+852 SGEAMKKVENNIHE
-861 TNAQNY
+861 F
-867 LPKGYAYEWSGVSYQ
+867 LPKGYSYEWSGISYQ
-882 EKQSSGQLSILIV
+882 EKQNEGQMGTLIL

-930 LGLVMMSETLSIY
+930 LGLIMMGETLSIY

-955 AKNAILIVEFAKEE
+955 AKNAILIVEFSKEE

-979 AVKGLRERYRAVLMT
+979 AVKGLRERFRAVLMT
-994 AFTFILGIAPLIIAT
+994 AFTFILGIAPLLIAT

-1019 GIPVFWGMLIGTVVG
+1019 GIPVFWGMLIGTVLG

-1039 LLYVLVQT
+1039 LFYVLVQT
-1047 ITDKISGKKTTEL
+1047 VTDKIGDKRTAAK

>member
-14 AVIAIVMALA
+14 AVIAIVMSLA

-29 WTLPVALYPEIT
+29 WNLPVALYPEIT
-41 PPEINVNVGYPGAS
+41 PPEINISVMYPGAS

-61 VVGIPIEDA
+61 VVGIPIENA
-70 VNGVEDMIYMGST
+70 VNGVEDMIYMSST
-83 SADGSYS
+83 SFDGRYS
-90 LTVTFK
+90 LNVTFK
-96 SGTNPDIAQVKVQ
+96 SGTDPDIAQVKVQ
-109 NRLQQAV
+109 NRLQQAT
-116 GALPSEVTRQGFSVR
+116 GQLPSEVTRQGFSVR

-137 LGVLSFISEDDSMD
+137 LGVLSFISEDGSMT
-151 SNDISDYVESN
+151 SNDLNDYVEDN
-162 IKKSLSKVNGVGDAT
+162 VKKNLSKVNGVGDAT

-223 PNDDTELIVYPLQT
+223 PNDNSELIVYPLQT
-237 QGRLSSVEDFK
+237 QGRLNTVEDFK

-261 RLGDVAKIEIGKE
+261 KLGDVAKIEIGME
-274 NYSFG
+274 SYSFAG
-279 GDINGKPSA
+279 SINGKTSS
-288 NMALSLTSGANA
+288 NMSLSLTSGANA
-300 LSTMEAVK
+300 LSTMAAVK
-308 VELERLKQFFPPGFS
+308 KEVERLSQFFPKGLK
-323 YQITVDTTDFINESV
+323 YQVTVDTTDFINESV
-338 HEVIWTLLLT
+338 HEVIWTLLIT
-348 FVLVVFVCYLFL
+348 FLLVVFVCYLFL

-375 SLLSTFIV
+375 SLLATFIV
-383 IKALNYSINMFT
+383 IKGLGYSINMFT

-416 VILLMSREKMSRYDA
+416 VILLMSREGMNRYDA

-469 QFAITIATAVSFSSL
+469 QFAVTIATAVSFSSI

-492 ICATMLTDIKPTKI
+492 ICATMLTDIKPTQI
-506 KVLIWFNELVSFTRD
+506 RVLIWFNEFVDFARN
-521 KYAAFARLIGRHIF
+521 KYAAFARLVGRHVFLIFAIF
-535 VIILLFLVLLGFA
+535 VILVIIA
-548 FGAFKMNKTSFVPS
+548 FGTFKLNKTSFVPS
-562 EDQGFVMASIQLPE
+562 EDQGFVMANIQLPE
-576 GATLGRTET
+576 GATLGRTEEIT
-585 IAKQLAEITKTE
+585 KQFAEIAKTE
-597 PGIKDVITIM
+597 PGIRDIITIM
-607 GFSFIGGQGEN
+607 GFSFTGGAGEN
-618 MAVAMISLKPWSQR
+618 VAIAMIALKPWSER
-632 VNSFSKK
+632 PK
-639 AINWILRV
+639 AE
-647 ITLGH
+647 
-652 YNKLQDDSSIAIL
+652 DSSTAIV
-665 NRLRAKTIN
+665 NRLQAKTMDIP
-674 ISEAEFQ
+674 EAEFQ
-681 FIEMPSIPGLG
+681 LMEMPAIPALGLSD
-692 ITGGMQ
+692 GMQ
-698 VKIQALENS
+698 IKIQSLES
-707 DYNQLDNAAKN
+707 GDYNQLDNAAKN
-718 FIANVMALPEVQYG
+718 FIANVMSLPEVRFG

-739 TPSIYLDIDRT
+739 TPNIYLDIDRT

-759 SNIFTTI
+759 SSIFSTI

-789 QSDWKFR
+789 QSDWKYR

-803 NIYVPSKTGTMVPLG
+803 NIYVPSNKGAMVPLG
-818 ALINL
+818 ALVNL
-823 RTVLSPRQIARYNQ
+823 KTILSPRQIVRYNQ
-837 YPAAGITIMLKEGAS
+837 YPSAGITVMLKPGAS
-852 TGDVMNKIE
+852 SGEAMKKVEKNIHE
-861 TNAQNY
+861 Y
-867 LPKGYAYEWSGVSYQ
+867 LPKGYSYEWSGISYQ
-882 EKQSSGQLSILIV
+882 EKQNEGQMGVLIF

-930 LGLVMMSETLSIY
+930 LGLIMMGETLSIY

-955 AKNAILIVEFAKEE
+955 AKNAILIVEFSKEE
-969 RERGS
+969 YERGS
-974 SIIHA
+974 SIINS
-979 AVKGLRERYRAVLMT
+979 AVTGLRERFRAVLMT
-994 AFTFILGIAPLIIAT
+994 AFTFILGIAPLIFAT
-1009 GAGANSRKAI
+1009 GAGANSRRAI
-1019 GIPVFWGMLIGTVVG
+1019 GRPVFWGMLLGTVLG

-1039 LLYVLVQT
+1039 LFYVLVQT
-1047 ITDKISGKKTTEL
+1047 VTDRLRKRRLNKQNF

>member
-29 WTLPVALYPEIT
+29 WNLPVALYPEIT

-70 VNGVEDMIYMGST
+70 VNGVEDMIYMAST

-116 GALPSEVTRQGFSVR
+116 GALPSEVTRRGFSVR

-261 RLGDVAKIEIGKE
+261 RLGDVSRIEIGKE

-279 GDINGKPSA
+279 GDINGKTSA

-308 VELERLKQFFPPGFS
+308 AELERLKQFFPPGFS
-323 YQITVDTTDFINESV
+323 YQVTVDTTDFINESV
-338 HEVIWTLLLT
+338 REVVWTLLLT

-375 SLLSTFIV
+375 SLLATFIV
-383 IKALNYSINMFT
+383 IKALGYSINMFT

-416 VILLMSREKMSRYDA
+416 VILLMSREGMNRYDA
-431 TVRAMKEISGPIIA
+431 TVQAMKEISGPIIA
-445 TTLVLLAIF
+445 TTMVLLAIF

-469 QFAITIATAVSFSSL
+469 QFAVTIATAVSFSSI

-506 KVLIWFNELVSFTRD
+506 KVLIWFNEFVGFMRD
-521 KYAAFARLIGRHIF
+521 KYAAYARLLGRHVF
-535 VIILLFLVLLGFA
+535 VIFLLFLVLLAFA

-632 VNSFSKK
+632 PSKE
-639 AINWILRV
+639 
-647 ITLGH
+647 
-652 YNKLQDDSSIAIL
+652 DSSTAIL

-674 ISEAEFQ
+674 ISEAEFR
-681 FIEMPSIPGLG
+681 FIEMPAIPGLG
-692 ITGGMQ
+692 ISGGMS
-698 VKIQALENS
+698 VKIQALES
-707 DYNQLDNAAKN
+707 GDYNQLDNAAKN
-718 FIANVMALPEVQYG
+718 FIGNLMSLPEVQYG

-739 TPSIYLDIDRT
+739 TPNIYLDIDRT

-759 SNIFTTI
+759 SNIFSTI

-796 KNLQSIN
+796 KNLQSIS
-803 NIYVPSKTGTMVPLG
+803 NIYVPSKTGSMVPLG
-818 ALINL
+818 ALVNL

-861 TNAQNY
+861 ANAHNF

-909 ESWSIPM
+909 ESWSIPL

-955 AKNAILIVEFAKEE
+955 AKNAILIVEFSKEE

-979 AVKGLRERYRAVLMT
+979 AVTGLRERFRAVLMT
-994 AFTFILGIAPLIIAT
+994 AFTFILGIAPLIVAT

-1019 GIPVFWGMLIGTVVG
+1019 GIPVFWGMLIGTVIG

-1047 ITDKISGKKTTEL
+1047 ITDKISGKKTNEI

>member
-29 WTLPVALYPEIT
+29 WNLPVALYPEIT
-41 PPEINVNVGYPGAS
+41 PPEINVSVGYPGAS

-70 VNGVEDMIYMGST
+70 VNGVEDMIYMAST
-83 SADGSYS
+83 SADGRYS

-96 SGTNPDIAQVKVQ
+96 SGTDPDIAQVKVQ

-162 IKKSLSKVNGVGDAT
+162 IKKSLSKVNGVGEAT

-237 QGRLSSVEDFK
+237 QGRLNSVDDFK
-248 NIIIRTDEEGGLL
+248 NIIIRTDEDGGLL
-261 RLGDVAKIEIGKE
+261 KLGDVAKIEIGKE
-274 NYSFG
+274 SYSFG
-279 GDINGKPSA
+279 GDINGKTSA
-288 NMALSLTSGANA
+288 NMSLSLTAGANA

-308 VELERLKQFFPPGFS
+308 AELERLKQFFPPGFS
-323 YQITVDTTDFINESV
+323 YQVTVDTTDFINESV

-383 IKALNYSINMFT
+383 IRALGYSINMFT

-416 VILLMSREKMSRYDA
+416 VILLMSREKMNRYDA
-431 TVRAMKEISGPIIA
+431 TVRAMKEISGPVIA

-469 QFAITIATAVSFSSL
+469 QFAITIATAVTFSSV

-492 ICATMLTDIKPTKI
+492 ICATMLTDIKPTQI
-506 KVLIWFNELVSFTRD
+506 RVLIWFNELVDFTRN
-521 KYAAFARLIGRHIF
+521 KYAAFARLVGRHVFLIF
-535 VIILLFLVLLGFA
+535 AIFAVLVFIV
-548 FGAFKMNKTSFVPS
+548 FGSFKMNKTSFVPS

-576 GATLGRTET
+576 GATLGRTEA
-585 IAKQLAEITKTE
+585 IAKQFAEITKTE
-597 PGIKDVITIM
+597 PAIKDVITIM

-618 MAVAMISLKPWSQR
+618 MAIAMIALKPWSQR
-632 VNSFSKK
+632 IHTFSQK
-639 AINWILRV
+639 ALNLFLRIV
-647 ITLGH
+647 TFGH
-652 YNKLQDDSSIAIL
+652 YKKLQDDSSTAIL
-665 NRLRAKTIN
+665 NRLRAKTAN

-681 FIEMPSIPGLG
+681 LIEMPAIPGLG

-718 FIANVMALPEVQYG
+718 FIANVMTLPEVQYG

-803 NIYVPSKTGTMVPLG
+803 NIYVPSKTGAMVPLG
-818 ALINL
+818 ALVNL
-823 RTVLSPRQIARYNQ
+823 KTILSPRQIARYNQ
-837 YPAAGITIMLKEGAS
+837 YPAAGITVMLKEGAS
-852 TGDVMNKIE
+852 SGEAMEAVEKNIHE
-861 TNAQNY
+861 Y
-867 LPKGYAYEWSGVSYQ
+867 LPKGYAYEWSGISYQ
-882 EKQSSGQLSILIV
+882 EKENAGQLGVLIF
-895 LALVFAYLFLVAQY
+895 LALMFAYLFLVAQY

-930 LGLVMMSETLSIY
+930 LGLIIWRETLSIY

-974 SIIHA
+974 SIVNA
-979 AVKGLRERYRAVLMT
+979 AVTGLRERYRAVLMT
-994 AFTFILGIAPLIIAT
+994 AFTFILGIFPLVIAT

-1019 GIPVFWGMLIGTVVG
+1019 GIPVFSGMLVGTVLG
-1034 LFIIP
+1034 LFVIP

-1047 ITDKISGKKTTEL
+1047 ITDKISGKKNTEL

>member
-14 AVIAIVMALA
+14 AVIAIVMSLA

-29 WTLPVALYPEIT
+29 WNLPVALYPEIT
-41 PPEINVNVGYPGAS
+41 PPEINISVAYPGAS

-61 VVGIPIEDA
+61 VVGIPIENA
-70 VNGVEDMIYMGST
+70 VNGVEDMIYMSST
-83 SADGSYS
+83 SFDGRYS

-96 SGTNPDIAQVKVQ
+96 SGTDPDIAQVKVQ
-109 NRLQQAV
+109 NRLQQAT
-116 GALPSEVTRQGFSVR
+116 GQLPSEVTRQGFSVR
-131 ARSSSI
+131 SKSSSI
-137 LGVLSFISEDDSMD
+137 LGVLSFISEDDSMT
-151 SNDISDYVESN
+151 SNDLNDYVEDN
-162 IKKSLSKVNGVGDAT
+162 VKKNLSKVNGVGDAT

-223 PNDDTELIVYPLQT
+223 PNDNSELIVYPLQT

-261 RLGDVAKIEIGKE
+261 KLGDVAKIEIGME
-274 NYSFG
+274 SYSFAG
-279 GDINGKPSA
+279 SINGKTSA
-288 NMALSLTSGANA
+288 NMSLSLTSGANA
-300 LSTMEAVK
+300 LSTMAAVK
-308 VELERLKQFFPPGFS
+308 AEVERLSQFFPKGLK
-323 YQITVDTTDFINESV
+323 YQVTVDTTDFINESV
-338 HEVIWTLLLT
+338 HEVIWTLLIT
-348 FVLVVFVCYLFL
+348 FILVVFVCYLFL

-375 SLLSTFIV
+375 SLLATFIV
-383 IKALNYSINMFT
+383 IKGLGYSINMFT

-416 VILLMSREKMSRYDA
+416 VILLMSREKMNRYDA

-469 QFAITIATAVSFSSL
+469 QFAVTIATAVSFSSV

-492 ICATMLTDIKPTKI
+492 ICATMLTDIKPTQI
-506 KVLIWFNELVSFTRD
+506 KVLIWFNELVDFARN
-521 KYAAFARLIGRHIF
+521 KYSAFARLVGRHVFLIF
-535 VIILLFLVLLGFA
+535 IIFAILVLLA
-548 FGAFKMNKTSFVPS
+548 FGTFKLNKTSFVPS
-562 EDQGFVMASIQLPE
+562 EDQGFVMANIQLPE
-576 GATLGRTET
+576 GATLGRTEEIT
-585 IAKQLAEITKTE
+585 KKFAEIVKTE
-597 PGIKDVITIM
+597 PGIRDIITIM
-607 GFSFIGGQGEN
+607 GFSFTGGAGEN
-618 MAVAMISLKPWSQR
+618 VAIAMIALKPWSER
-632 VNSFSKK
+632 PK
-639 AINWILRV
+639 AE
-647 ITLGH
+647 
-652 YNKLQDDSSIAIL
+652 DSSTAIV
-665 NRLRAKTIN
+665 NRLQAKTMDIP
-674 ISEAEFQ
+674 EAEFQ
-681 FIEMPSIPGLG
+681 LMEMPAIPALGLSD
-692 ITGGMQ
+692 GMQ
-698 VKIQALENS
+698 IKIQSLES
-707 DYNQLDNAAKN
+707 GDYNQLDNAAKN
-718 FIANVMALPEVQYG
+718 FIANVMSLPEVRFG

-739 TPSIYLDIDRT
+739 TPNIYLDIDRT

-759 SNIFTTI
+759 SNIFSTI

-789 QSDWKFR
+789 QSDWKYR

-803 NIYVPSKTGTMVPLG
+803 NIYVPSNKGAMVPLG
-818 ALINL
+818 ALVNL
-823 RTVLSPRQIARYNQ
+823 KTILSPRQIVRYNQ
-837 YPAAGITIMLKEGAS
+837 YPSAGITVMLKPGAS
-852 TGDVMNKIE
+852 SGEAMKKVEKNIHDF
-861 TNAQNY
+861 
-867 LPKGYAYEWSGVSYQ
+867 LPKGYSYEWSGISYQ
-882 EKQSSGQLSILIV
+882 EKQNEGQMGVLIF

-930 LGLVMMSETLSIY
+930 LGLIMMGETLSIY

-955 AKNAILIVEFAKEE
+955 AKNAILIVEFSKEE
-969 RERGS
+969 HERGR
-974 SIIHA
+974 SIIHSA
-979 AVKGLRERYRAVLMT
+979 ITGLKERFRAVLMT
-994 AFTFILGIAPLIIAT
+994 AFTFILGIAPLIFAT
-1009 GAGANSRKAI
+1009 GAGANSRRAI
-1019 GIPVFWGMLIGTVVG
+1019 GRPVFWGMLLGTVLG

-1039 LLYVLVQT
+1039 LFYILIQT
-1047 ITDKISGKKTTEL
+1047 ITDKISGKKIEED

>member
-29 WTLPVALYPEIT
+29 WNLPVALYPEIT
-41 PPEINVNVGYPGAS
+41 PPEIHVDVVYPGAS

-61 VVGIPIEDA
+61 VVGIPIENA
-70 VNGVEDMIYMGST
+70 VNGVEDMIYMSST
-83 SADGSYS
+83 SYDGRYS

-109 NRLQQAV
+109 NRLQQAT
-116 GALPSEVTRQGFSVR
+116 GLLPSEVTRQGFTVR
-131 ARSSSI
+131 SRSSSI
-137 LGVLSFISEDDSMD
+137 LGVLSFISADGSM
-151 SNDISDYVESN
+151 SENDISDYVDDN
-162 IKKSLSKVNGVGDAT
+162 VKKNLSKISGVGDVT
-177 VYGAK
+177 VYGSK

-202 SVKSAIASQNYM
+202 AVKSAISSQNYM

-223 PNDDTELIVYPLQT
+223 PNDGSELIVYPLQT
-237 QGRLSSVEDFK
+237 QGRLSSIDDFK

-261 RLGDVAKIEIGKE
+261 RLGDVATIEIGTE
-274 NYSFG
+274 NYSFSG
-279 GDINGKPSA
+279 NMNGKIAA

-308 VELERLKQFFPPGFS
+308 AELKRLEQFFPEGLT

-375 SLLSTFIV
+375 SLLATFIV
-383 IKALNYSINMFT
+383 IKALGYSINMFT

-416 VILLMSREKMSRYDA
+416 VILLMSREGMNRYDA
-431 TVRAMKEISGPIIA
+431 TVRAMQEISGPIIA

-469 QFAITIATAVSFSSL
+469 QFAVTIATAVSFSSI

-506 KVLIWFNELVSFTRD
+506 KVLIWFNDLVAYTRN
-521 KYAAFARLIGRHIF
+521 KYAAFARLIGRHVALIF
-535 VIILLFLVLLGFA
+535 VIFLVLVALV
-548 FGAFKMNKTSFVPS
+548 FGTFKMNRTSFVPS

-576 GATLGRTET
+576 GATLDRTEAIT
-585 IAKQLAEITKTE
+585 KQFAEIAKTE
-597 PGIKDVITIM
+597 PGIKDIMTIL
-607 GFSFIGGQGEN
+607 GFSFTSGAGEN
-618 MAVAMISLKPWSQR
+618 VAIAMISLKPWSQR
-632 VNSFSKK
+632 PKK
-639 AINWILRV
+639 E
-647 ITLGH
+647 
-652 YNKLQDDSSIAIL
+652 DSSSVIL
-665 NRLRAKTIN
+665 TRLRQKTIN
-674 ISEAEFQ
+674 IPEAEFQ
-681 FIEMPSIPGLG
+681 FMEMPAIPGLG
-692 ITGGMQ
+692 ISGGMS
-698 VKIQALENS
+698 VKIQALENA
-707 DYNQLDNAAKN
+707 DYSQLDNAAKN
-718 FIANVMALPEVQYG
+718 FIGNLMTLPEVQYG

-739 TPSIYLDIDRT
+739 TPNIYLDIDRT

-759 SNIFTTI
+759 SNIFSTI

-789 QSDWKFR
+789 QSDWKYR
-796 KNLQSIN
+796 KNLQSLN
-803 NIYVPSKTGTMVPLG
+803 NIYVPSNKGAMVPLG
-818 ALINL
+818 ALINTK
-823 RTVLSPRQIARYNQ
+823 TVLSPRQISRYNQ
-837 YPAAGITIMLKEGAS
+837 YPAAGITIVLKDGES
-852 TGDVMNKIE
+852 TGEVMKKIE
-861 TNAQNY
+861 ANANNY
-867 LPKGYAYEWSGVSYQ
+867 LPKGYAYDWSGASYQ
-882 EKQSSGQLSILIV
+882 EKQNSGQLGILIF

-909 ESWSIPM
+909 ESWSVPM

-923 VALAGGL
+923 VALSGGL
-930 LGLVMMSETLSIY
+930 LGLVLMKETLSIY

-955 AKNAILIVEFAKEE
+955 AKNAILIVEFSKEE
-969 RERGS
+969 HERGS
-974 SIIHA
+974 SIIHSA
-979 AVKGLRERYRAVLMT
+979 ITGLKERYRAVLMT
-994 AFTFILGIAPLIIAT
+994 AFTFILGIAPLVIAT

-1019 GIPVFWGMLIGTVVG
+1019 GIPVFWGMLLGTVLG
-1034 LFIIP
+1034 LFVIP
-1039 LLYVLVQT
+1039 LFYVLVQT
-1047 ITDKISGKKTTEL
+1047 LTDKISGKKNTEI

>member
-29 WTLPVALYPEIT
+29 WNLPVALFPEIT

-70 VNGVEDMIYMGST
+70 VNGVEDMIYMAST

-131 ARSSSI
+131 SRSSSI

-261 RLGDVAKIEIGKE
+261 RLGDVSRIEIGKE

-279 GDINGKPSA
+279 GNINGKTSA

-308 VELERLKQFFPPGFS
+308 AELERLKQFFPPGFS
-323 YQITVDTTDFINESV
+323 YQVTVDTTDFINESV
-338 HEVIWTLLLT
+338 REVVWTLLLT

-375 SLLSTFIV
+375 SLLATFIV
-383 IKALNYSINMFT
+383 IKALGYSINMFT

-416 VILLMSREKMSRYDA
+416 VILLMSREGMNRYDA
-431 TVRAMKEISGPIIA
+431 TVQAMKEISGPIIA
-445 TTLVLLAIF
+445 TTMVLLAIF

-469 QFAITIATAVSFSSL
+469 QFAVTIATAVSFSSL

-506 KVLIWFNELVSFTRD
+506 KVLIWFNEFVSFMRD
-521 KYAAFARLIGRHIF
+521 KYAAYARLLGRHVF
-535 VIILLFLVLLGFA
+535 VIFLLFIVLLALA

-576 GATLGRTET
+576 GATLGRTEA
-585 IAKQLAEITKTE
+585 IVKQLAEIMKTE
-597 PGIKDVITIM
+597 PAITDVITIM

-632 VNSFSKK
+632 PSKE
-639 AINWILRV
+639 
-647 ITLGH
+647 
-652 YNKLQDDSSIAIL
+652 DSSTAIL
-665 NRLRAKTIN
+665 NRLRAKTMH

-681 FIEMPSIPGLG
+681 FIEMPAIPGLG
-692 ITGGMQ
+692 ISGGMS
-698 VKIQALENS
+698 VKIQALES
-707 DYNQLDNAAKN
+707 GDYNQLDNAAKN
-718 FIANVMALPEVQYG
+718 FIGNLMSLPEVQYG

-739 TPSIYLDIDRT
+739 TPNIYLDIDRT
-750 KAEAMNVPL
+750 KAEAMNIPL
-759 SNIFTTI
+759 SNIFSTI

-803 NIYVPSKTGTMVPLG
+803 NIYVPSKTGAMVPLG
-818 ALINL
+818 ALVNL

-852 TGDVMNKIE
+852 TGDVMEKIE
-861 TNAQNY
+861 ANAHSY
-867 LPKGYAYEWSGVSYQ
+867 LPKGYAYEWSGASYQ

-930 LGLVMMSETLSIY
+930 LGLVMMGETLSIY

-974 SIIHA
+974 SIIHS

-994 AFTFILGIAPLIIAT
+994 AFTFILGIAPLVVAT

>member
-29 WTLPVALYPEIT
+29 WNLPVALYPEIT
-41 PPEINVNVGYPGAS
+41 PPEIHVDVMYPGAS

-61 VVGIPIEDA
+61 VVGIPIENA
-70 VNGVEDMIYMGST
+70 VNGVEGMIYMSST
-83 SADGSYS
+83 SFDGRYS
-90 LTVTFK
+90 LTVTFT
-96 SGTNPDIAQVKVQ
+96 SGTDPDIAQVKVQ
-109 NRLQQAV
+109 NRLQQAT
-116 GALPSEVTRQGFSVR
+116 GLLPSEVTRQGFTVR
-131 ARSSSI
+131 SRSSSI
-137 LGVLSFISEDDSMD
+137 LGVLSFISADGSMTE
-151 SNDISDYVESN
+151 NDINDYVEDN
-162 IKKSLSKVNGVGDAT
+162 IKKNLSKINGVGDAT

-182 KSMRI
+182 KSMRV

-192 KLSLLGLPIS
+192 KLALLGLPIA

-223 PNDDTELIVYPLQT
+223 PNDGSELIVYPLQT

-261 RLGDVAKIEIGKE
+261 RLGDVAKIEIGIE
-274 NYSFG
+274 SYSFSG
-279 GDINGKPSA
+279 NINGRTAS

-308 VELERLKQFFPPGFS
+308 TELKRLEQFFPKGLT

-338 HEVIWTLLLT
+338 HEVIWTLLIT
-348 FVLVVFVCYLFL
+348 FLLVVFVCYLFL

-375 SLLSTFIV
+375 SLLATFIV
-383 IKALNYSINMFT
+383 IKGLGYSINMFT

-416 VILLMSREKMSRYDA
+416 VILLMSREKMNRYDA
-431 TVRAMKEISGPIIA
+431 TVRAMQEISGPIIA

-469 QFAITIATAVSFSSL
+469 QFAVTIATAVSFSSI

-492 ICATMLTDIKPTKI
+492 ICATMLTDIKPTQI
-506 KVLIWFNELVSFTRD
+506 RALIWFNELVNFTRN
-521 KYAAFARLIGRHIF
+521 KYAAFARLVGRHVFLIFAIF
-535 VIILLFLVLLGFA
+535 VLLVLLA
-548 FGAFKMNKTSFVPS
+548 FGSFKLNKTSFVPS
-562 EDQGFVMASIQLPE
+562 EDQGFVMANIQLPE
-576 GATLGRTET
+576 GATLSRTEEIT
-585 IAKQLAEITKTE
+585 KKLAEIAKTE
-597 PGIKDVITIM
+597 PGIKDIMTIM
-607 GFSFIGGQGEN
+607 GFSFTSGAGEN
-618 MAVAMISLKPWSQR
+618 VAISMIALKPWSER
-632 VNSFSKK
+632 PKK
-639 AINWILRV
+639 E
-647 ITLGH
+647 
-652 YNKLQDDSSIAIL
+652 DSSTEIL
-665 NRLRAKTIN
+665 NRLRAKTMN
-674 ISEAEFQ
+674 IPEAEFQ
-681 FIEMPSIPGLG
+681 FMEMPAIPGLG
-692 ITGGMQ
+692 LSGGMS
-698 VKIQALENS
+698 VKIQSLES
-707 DYNQLDNAAKN
+707 GDYTQLDNAAKN
-718 FIANVMALPEVQYG
+718 FIGNLMSLPEVQYG

-739 TPSIYLDIDRT
+739 TPNIYLDIDRI

-759 SNIFTTI
+759 SNIFSTI

-789 QSDWKFR
+789 QSDWKYR

-803 NIYVPSKTGTMVPLG
+803 NIYVPSNKGAMVPLG
-818 ALINL
+818 ALVNL
-823 RTVLSPRQIARYNQ
+823 KTILSPRQIARYNQ
-837 YPAAGITIMLKEGAS
+837 YPAAGITIMLKPGAS
-852 TGDVMNKIE
+852 SGEAMKKIE
-861 TNAQNY
+861 ENISNF
-867 LPKGYAYEWSGVSYQ
+867 LPKGYAYEWSGASYQ
-882 EKQSSGQLSILIV
+882 EKQNSGQLSILIM
-895 LALVFAYLFLVAQY
+895 LALAFAYLFLVAQY
-909 ESWSIPM
+909 ESWSVPM

-923 VALAGGL
+923 VALSGGL
-930 LGLVMMSETLSIY
+930 LGLVLMSETLSIY

-955 AKNAILIVEFAKEE
+955 AKNAILIVEFSKEE
-969 RERGS
+969 HERGS
-974 SIIHA
+974 SIVNS
-979 AVKGLRERYRAVLMT
+979 AVTGLKERYRAVLMT
-994 AFTFILGIAPLIIAT
+994 AFTFILGIAPLVVAT

-1019 GIPVFWGMLIGTVVG
+1019 GIPVFWGMLIGTVLG

-1039 LLYVLVQT
+1039 LFYVLVQT
-1047 ITDKISGKKTTEL
+1047 ATDKIMKRRKTN